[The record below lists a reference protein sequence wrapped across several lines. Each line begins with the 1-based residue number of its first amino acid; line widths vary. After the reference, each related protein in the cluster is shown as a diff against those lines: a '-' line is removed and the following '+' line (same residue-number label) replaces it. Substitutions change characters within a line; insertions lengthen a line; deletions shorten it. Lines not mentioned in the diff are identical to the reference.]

1 MINRWTVTK
10 ALGVVSVVLLL
21 FTSSGSA
28 AMQTAATGRVMRE
41 KLAHAQRLLEAI
53 TTSDYAMLERESQA
67 LSRATND
74 LAWMVFKTPEY
85 RRQSD
90 TFLRATEDLVAAAKQ
105 HDLDLAAMHYVSLT
119 MACYQCHRYVKN
131 MRIAGKP

>member
-1 MINRWTVTK
+1 MTRKTLTGV
-10 ALGVVSVVLLL
+10 LGVLSMMLVLG
-21 FTSSGSA
+21 TSSGSA
-28 AMQTAATGRVMRE
+28 APQTAATSRVMRE
-41 KLAHAQRLLEAI
+41 KLTHAQRLLEAI
-53 TTSDYAMLERESQA
+53 TTSDFALLERESQA
-67 LSRATND
+67 LSKVTSD
-74 LAWMVFKTPEY
+74 LGWMVFKTPEY

-119 MACYQCHRYVKN
+119 MSCYQCHRYVKN